1 MATITL
7 IGSGNIAWQ
16 LGLGL
21 IKAGHTI
28 EVVYSRT
35 ISNAKIL
42 SELIPNSIATDSL
55 NFKEKKSELFIV
67 AIKDQALEEVLQFVV
82 LPPNAIIAHTSGSVS
97 IEVVQR
103 FPKHG
108 VFYPLQ
114 TFTKGKE
121 TDLSKVPFGIEAS
134 DEVTYKTLITLA
146 QSISESVQPIS
157 SHQRKVLHIA
167 AVFACNFTNYLF
179 SVSDDILK
187 KEKLNF
193 ELLKPLVEETIQK
206 AFEIGP
212 VKGQTGP
219 AVRGDKEIIQQ
230 HLEYLKQEPALQK
243 LYQLISERISK
254 RGKEGAK

>member
-1 MATITL
+1 MSVVTL
-7 IGSGNIAWQ
+7 IGSGNIAWH
-16 LGLGL
+16 LGRAFV
-21 IKAGHTI
+21 KAGHSI
-28 EVVYSRT
+28 KAVYSRD
-35 ISNAKIL
+35 ISKAR
-42 SELIPNSIATDSL
+42 ELATLFHDCTATDHL
-55 NFKEKKSELFIV
+55 NFNNSQSELFIV
-67 AIKDQALEEVLQFVV
+67 AIKDQALEEILQSVV
-82 LPPNAIIAHTSGSVS
+82 LPLNAIVAHTSGSVS
-97 IEVVQR
+97 IEVLQR

-134 DEVTYKTLITLA
+134 DEATYKTLMTLA
-146 QSISESVQPIS
+146 QSISKNVQPIS

-187 KEKLNF
+187 KEKLKF

-219 AVRGDKEIIQQ
+219 AVRGDGEIIQQ

-243 LYQLISERISK
+243 LYKLISEEILK
-254 RGKEGAK
+254 RSKEGEK